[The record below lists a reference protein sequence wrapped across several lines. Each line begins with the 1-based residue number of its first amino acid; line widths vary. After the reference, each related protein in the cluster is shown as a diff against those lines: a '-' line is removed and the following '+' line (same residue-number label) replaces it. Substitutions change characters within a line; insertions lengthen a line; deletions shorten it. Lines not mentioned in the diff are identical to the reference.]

1 MFNLG
6 ILYLD
11 AAEFPGMTKLQQL
24 QAAYR
29 REQRERSVAKSRN
42 VMALCRSYVRRLTAM
57 QKKLTITID
66 EEVYKGLHAVIGR
79 GRISRF
85 LEDLARPHVVSR
97 ELDAAYKEMAGDEV
111 RESDAEEWAEGL
123 IGDIADDTR

>member
-1 MFNLG
+1 
-6 ILYLD
+6 
-11 AAEFPGMTKLQQL
+11 
-24 QAAYR
+24 
-29 REQRERSVAKSRN
+29 
-42 VMALCRSYVRRLTAM
+42 M

-66 EEVYKGLHAVIGR
+66 EEVYRGLHSVIGR